1 MKAKKYTNI
10 KNQKVLILN
19 GSPRKNGNCSFLIQA
34 LTEGVNENGGIFEI
48 INLQELKIA
57 PCNACDACRKNK
69 TKSCNIEDDMIPLYS
84 KIAQA
89 DAIIF
94 ASPTYWFN
102 ISAQTKLFIDRLYAV
117 ENEKVYALTGK
128 KIGIILTYGDKD
140 VFISGGVNAL
150 RSFEDICTY
159 VNASLIG
166 IVHASAEKAGEIKNN
181 PIKIQEAFELGKKL
195 CL

>member
-1 MKAKKYTNI
+1 LKAKKYTNI